1 MPRED
6 IIERVLE
13 GGEYERAKAT
23 VNRTFAM
30 PIRTKI
36 AMAIAG
42 LLVTLPVAPAI
53 VLRRNLI
60 VAYEGTDTLELV
72 LGRLALLGMATVF
85 LAGLLLIRQR
95 RVLLGGSLSAE
106 RARKLLRIEDLL
118 MWFVMLGSLFGLLAA
133 GLACLGLVYPEG
145 VEWLYATGVRVYAP
159 TTALGVDIRFV
170 SALGA
175 FMSQAL
181 FLLHMLSFSA
191 S

>member
-1 MPRED
+1 MPQED

-36 AMAIAG
+36 AIAIAG

-53 VLRRNLI
+53 VLRRTLI

-95 RVLLGGSLSAE
+95 HVLLGGSLSAE

-118 MWFVMLGSLFGLLAA
+118 MWFVI
-133 GLACLGLVYPEG
+133 
-145 VEWLYATGVRVYAP
+145 RVYAP

>member
-1 MPRED
+1 MVRDD

-30 PIRTKI
+30 SIRTKI
-36 AMAIAG
+36 AVAIVG
-42 LLVTLPVAPAI
+42 LLVTVPVAPAI

-60 VAYEGTDTLELV
+60 VAHEGTDTLELV

-118 MWFVMLGSLFGLLAA
+118 MWFVLLGSVFGLIAAVLA
-133 GLACLGLVYPEG
+133 GLGLVYPG
-145 VEWLYATGVRVYAP
+145 AVEWLYATGVRVYAP
-159 TTALGVDIRFV
+159 TTALGVDVRFV

-175 FMSQAL
+175 FMSQSL
-181 FLLHMLSFSA
+181 FLLHMLSCSA